1 LTKTG
6 SGKTWENSRKEM
18 RFHAGYFHADLKP
31 ENLLLHWPASDS
43 GGGGGGGE
51 AEAAFELKVCDWE
64 GDNWPVTAAEIG
76 PARCRLRDNL
86 MLARCAAALYADLH
100 VFSTSENLAARYGKR
115 LFAPFLY

>member
-1 LTKTG
+1 MCFL
-6 SGKTWENSRKEM
+6 
-18 RFHAGYFHADLKP
+18 AGYFHADLKP

-43 GGGGGGGE
+43 GSGGGGSGGE
-51 AEAAFELKVCDWE
+51 GGGGAEAAFELKVCDWE

-100 VFSTSENLAARYGKR
+100 VFSTSENLAARCGKR
-115 LFAPFLY
+115 LCARF

>member
-1 LTKTG
+1 MGAALLSGGGGGGSATKL
-6 SGKTWENSRKEM
+6 
-18 RFHAGYFHADLKP
+18 ADVF
-31 ENLLLHWPASDS
+31 ARDG

-86 MLARCAAALYADLH
+86 MLARCAAALYADLR